1 MIRLPASR
9 RATFTALLGLALA
22 SAAGAARAENELD
35 CPELAQAFAKTY
47 FAFPALKTDTIER
60 LVTWRASCSAKPP
73 KGDGNV
79 SALCQADLPEGG
91 QVFYWIKT
99 GVNAESSGYQICDE

>member
-1 MIRLPASR
+1 MFRFPASR
-9 RATFTALLGLALA
+9 PGAVTALLALALA
-22 SAAGAARAENELD
+22 TATGTVRADNDLD

-47 FAFPALKTDTIER
+47 FAFPELKTNTIER
-60 LVTWRASCSAKPP
+60 LVTWRASCAAKAP

-79 SALCQADLPEGG
+79 RALCQADLPEGG